1 MDNLRDLRRDRP
13 FYFSISTSLMS
24 PHLAPSHFPRMALLT
39 VMVLPPE
46 VLTTC
51 TVPVSCSEP
60 VSCKC
65 SLMTVLPFS
74 PLQSS
79 LNSISLAELESNL
92 FWHDALLCCSMSK
105 PRAIFS
111 GVTQFLESRGL
122 PAFAMLACVAAS
134 NLARCSGVRRESM
147 SSEIG
152 GAPSIFPSLA
162 ISHKPGLTFSLMGSA
177 ASASSIIASA
187 ATAVP
192 AIFQC
197 VGCIQGLGGCARC
210 SHLKTP
216 LSAQQLQG

>member
-1 MDNLRDLRRDRP
+1 
-13 FYFSISTSLMS
+13 
-24 PHLAPSHFPRMALLT
+24 
-39 VMVLPPE
+39 
-46 VLTTC
+46 
-51 TVPVSCSEP
+51 
-60 VSCKC
+60 
-65 SLMTVLPFS
+65 MTVLPFS

-79 LNSISLAELESNL
+79 LNSISLAELERNF

-105 PRAIFS
+105 PRAISS

-177 ASASSIIASA
+177 ASASSMIASA

-192 AIFQC
+192 AIFPC
-197 VGCIQGLGGCARC
+197 VGCIKGLGGCADFEDDVFLVVGIFGQQD
-210 SHLKTP
+210 HLELFFKGQFAR
-216 LSAQQLQG
+216 LEGGNLLLRHGAQVGVGFGQHGARVGQALTALLP